1 MWRVTAVKTR
11 KAGNDGR
18 RNGKNQYRAEKK
30 DQRQQ
35 YSLCKKLKP
44 QKDMW
49 TSAFHN
55 SIPREQ
61 LPRAEQK
68 EYGYD
73 QKIPGTHQ
81 RPFSR
86 KG

>member
-1 MWRVTAVKTR
+1 MSRVTAVKTR

-44 QKDMW
+44 QKDM
-49 TSAFHN
+49 
-55 SIPREQ
+55 
-61 LPRAEQK
+61 
-68 EYGYD
+68 
-73 QKIPGTHQ
+73 
-81 RPFSR
+81 
-86 KG
+86 